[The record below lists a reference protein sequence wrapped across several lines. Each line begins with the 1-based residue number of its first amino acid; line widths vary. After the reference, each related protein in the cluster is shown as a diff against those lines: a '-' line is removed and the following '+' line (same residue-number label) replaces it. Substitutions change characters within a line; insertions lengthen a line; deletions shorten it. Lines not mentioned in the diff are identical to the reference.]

1 MFVKITK
8 GQAAPIT
15 LTEFR
20 KMYWE
25 TSFPQDI
32 PLVELAEKGVYPARN
47 IPQPKITKF
56 QRASMSDAFTQVD
69 GEWVRG
75 WDIRDMSKIEIQKR
89 LSCTK
94 MQAIVTLGKTELAR
108 LEDFLGSLD
117 YSWIALQLLENTPV
131 WHRFCED
138 VLVVQYGLGYTEDEM
153 DAFFTKAMA
162 LEV

>member
-94 MQAIVTLGKTELAR
+94 IQAIVALGKTELAR

-138 VLVVQYGLGYTEDEM
+138 VQVVQYGLGYTEDEM